1 MKYCESYLKKYFD
14 NFKFFDIDCTDK
26 RIREV
31 AMRIKRCLK
40 CKGFEKCKMHPDFWF
55 EGERIRFAENERL
68 LALEKEQEE
77 KERLEA
83 EARKASG
90 EEDTEE
96 VKADV
101 EEEKVVEKA

>member
-1 MKYCESYLKKYFD
+1 MRYCETYLKKYFD

-55 EGERIRFAENERL
+55 EGERQRFAENERL

-83 EARKASG
+83 EARKEAG
-90 EEDTEE
+90 EEIEE
-96 VKADV
+96 VEAEKETV
-101 EEEKVVEKA
+101 EAV

>member
-31 AMRIKRCLK
+31 SMRIKRCLK
-40 CKGFEKCKMHPDFWF
+40 CKGFEKCKMHPEFWF

-77 KERLEA
+77 KEKLEA
-83 EARKASG
+83 EVT
-90 EEDTEE
+90 DI
-96 VKADV
+96 
-101 EEEKVVEKA
+101 EEKDSE

>member
-1 MKYCESYLKKYFD
+1 MRYCETYLKKYFD

-83 EARKASG
+83 EARKEAG

-96 VKADV
+96 VKA
-101 EEEKVVEKA
+101 EEEAVETV

>member
-68 LALEKEQEE
+68 LALEKEQE
-77 KERLEA
+77 RLEA
-83 EARKASG
+83 EARKES
-90 EEDTEE
+90 D
-96 VKADV
+96 
-101 EEEKVVEKA
+101 EEEAEKVESDKETIEAV

>member
-1 MKYCESYLKKYFD
+1 MKYFELYLKKYFD

-40 CKGFEKCKMHPDFWF
+40 CKGFEKCKMHPEFWF
-55 EGERIRFAENERL
+55 EGERLRFAENERL

-77 KERLEA
+77 KEKLEA
-83 EARKASG
+83 ETL
-90 EEDTEE
+90 EEEQKDTEE
-96 VKADV
+96 SLATV
-101 EEEKVVEKA
+101 